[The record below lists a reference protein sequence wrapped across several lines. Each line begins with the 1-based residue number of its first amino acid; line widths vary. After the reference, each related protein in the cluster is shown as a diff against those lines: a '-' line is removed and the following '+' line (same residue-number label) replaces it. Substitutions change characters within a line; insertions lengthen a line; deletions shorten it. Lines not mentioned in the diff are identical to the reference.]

1 MDRKPE
7 ALKNTF
13 ILGIEGTAWNL
24 SAAIVNENEIIAEV
38 TETYKPEKGGIHP
51 REAAQHH
58 AKYAASVI
66 KKLFEAAKEKGIR
79 PSDLDG
85 IAFSQGPGLG
95 PCLRT
100 IATAARMLSLSLKLP
115 LIGVNHCIAH
125 IEIGI
130 WRTPATDP
138 VVLYVSG
145 ANSQVL
151 SYMTGKYRVFGETL
165 DIGLGNALDKFAR
178 GAGLSHPGGPKIEAL
193 AKEAKQYVHLPYV
206 VKGMDLSFSGL
217 STASSEA
224 LKKTSL
230 EDICYSY
237 QETAFA
243 MVVEVAE
250 RALAH
255 TGKNEVLLAGGVG
268 ANTRLR
274 EMLNSMCEARGAK
287 FYVPEKRFMGDNG
300 IMIAYTG
307 LLMYK
312 SGKTLSLEESKVNPA
327 FRTDDV
333 EVTWV
338 QKEEREGKIEG
349 EREEEREGEREKER
363 EGEREEERAEEKKEQ
378 RENDEKVVPKLTI
391 KNSLKKYPRE
401 ILNSGAEAVVYL
413 EEEPGEQKVLV
424 KERVRKAYRLKE
436 IDEKI
441 RKERNRTEARLI
453 SDARRAG
460 VPTPII
466 YDIEDFRLK
475 MQYLDGAP
483 IKYLIEPKLSEKV
496 GELIG
501 KLHSAGIVHG
511 DLTTSNILLAGG
523 KLYLID
529 FGLAYFDK
537 SLEARGVDVHVL
549 FQTFESTHTGY
560 KALIAAFSRGYSRT
574 FTEAADVLK
583 RVEEI
588 KKRARYA

>member
-1 MDRKPE
+1 M
-7 ALKNTF
+7 KNTF

-58 AKYAASVI
+58 AKYAAGVI
-66 KKLFEAAKEKGIR
+66 KKLFEAAKEKGVR
-79 PSDLDG
+79 PSDLEG

-100 IATAARMLSLSLKLP
+100 VATAARMLSLSLKIP

-130 WRTPATDP
+130 WRTPARDP

-193 AKEAKQYVHLPYV
+193 AKEAKQYIHLPYV

-217 STASSEA
+217 STAASEA

-230 EDICYSY
+230 EDVCYSY

-333 EVTWV
+333 DVTW
-338 QKEEREGKIEG
+338 I
-349 EREEEREGEREKER
+349 REEERKR
-363 EGEREEERAEEKKEQ
+363 
-378 RENDEKVVPKLTI
+378 VPDVLLETFL
-391 KNSLKKYPRE
+391 KNPPRE
-401 ILNSGAEAVVYL
+401 ILDSGAEAVVYL
-413 EEEPGEQKVLV
+413 EEEPAGQKVLV

-436 IDEKI
+436 IDERI

-475 MQYLDGAP
+475 MQYLEGAP
-483 IKYLIEPKLSEKV
+483 IKYLIEPELSEKV
-496 GELIG
+496 GELVG
-501 KLHSAGIVHG
+501 KLHNAGIVHG

-549 FQTFESTHTGY
+549 FQTFESTHKGY
-560 KALIAAFSRGYSRT
+560 EALITAFSRGYGRT
-574 FTEAADVLK
+574 FTGAGEVLK